1 MRTATFPK
9 RMKYEDCNPGM
20 RVVHEAYGPGT
31 IVRPTAGLV
40 QVRPDGLDWDILAIA
55 NQLRRVIANQL
66 RAERFEFPVHRGEVA
81 RHYLE
86 EAECEIT

>member
-1 MRTATFPK
+1 LG
-9 RMKYEDCNPGM
+9 N
-20 RVVHEAYGPGT
+20 V
-31 IVRPTAGLV
+31 
-40 QVRPDGLDWDILAIA
+40 DWDILAIP